1 MRDMQKMLTDEK
13 LEGDVYVTNL
23 LKEFPGS
30 SAFLDKKLGY
40 FGDPARYNS
49 IMQENGPGRR
59 ALSLVARIASS
70 ETPDPAFEIMYRN
83 ALTPP
88 KWQGSLNWS
97 NDIKMNKAEQREFVS
112 IAGPLMKEWIIDN
125 EETLNDLPNDEA
137 QEFLSNNIGQIRR
150 SVKADLEFEKGIEVD
165 LE

>member
-1 MRDMQKMLTDEK
+1 MTPAETRQVAELH
-13 LEGDVYVTNL
+13 TNIAAL
-23 LKEFPGS
+23 LNAIAS
-30 SAFLDKKLGY
+30 W
-40 FGDPARYNS
+40 R
-49 IMQENGPGRR
+49 QECEAVQQHYRE
-59 ALSLVARIASS
+59 AVARA
-70 ETPDPAFEIMYRN
+70 D
-83 ALTPP
+83 
-88 KWQGSLNWS
+88 
-97 NDIKMNKAEQREFVS
+97 KAEQREFVS